1 MATPIFKTI
10 TSKENTYI
18 PFEVSVVQE
27 SDKIYLTVEP
37 RSVVYRS
44 FNLKDMM
51 IYTGFI
57 DDATKSTI
65 ESLEGTISG
74 HAINGL
80 GDKFEVDKEN
90 KILYLKVGIGPNL
103 YATGAEIG
111 ISNLDNPWSGYPEP
125 FEYNPAI
132 EFDQD
137 GNFKSSIIY
146 RRQTAAYFPLAYL
159 TNDTSQIGKVVPIK
173 QGAGDEIKE
182 VNKLVQVINYNIM
195 MTTFNYDG
203 NPVAYGIPF
212 MNPFFYYSSSS
223 TS

>member
-10 TSKENTYI
+10 TSKENTYT

-37 RSVVYRS
+37 RSVIYRS

-51 IYTGFI
+51 IYSGFI
-57 DDATKSTI
+57 DDTTKSTI

-74 HAINGL
+74 HTINGL

-125 FEYNPAI
+125 FEYNPGI
-132 EFDQD
+132 EFDQE
-137 GNFKSSIIY
+137 GNLKSSIIY

-159 TNDTSQIGKVVPIK
+159 TNDTSQIGKVVPIAK
-173 QGAGDEIKE
+173 SKKLDQ
-182 VNKLVQVINYNIM
+182 VNKLIQVINYNIM